1 MRGRKCLLFLEILR
15 MKDNGAS
22 PVSISMY
29 QYINSFVA
37 GDLYI
42 LSELVVFKRNRQSL
56 SIDGI
61 CEPNLTFITG
71 LDL

>member
-1 MRGRKCLLFLEILR
+1 MPKLLGMNDKDILNKGGGERLLSLEILR
-15 MKDNGAS
+15 MKDKGAS

-42 LSELVVFKRNRQSL
+42 
-56 SIDGI
+56 
-61 CEPNLTFITG
+61 CTFNVH
-71 LDL
+71 